1 METGLQSEDLKFFQE
16 LIGKKVYIHLKSR
29 QGEAIRD
36 TYKYQVQ
43 YPQPFVIISIGKK
56 FIKAR
61 SDINNMTEDIIIL
74 NIDDIAYIYEYDGFH
89 K

>member
-16 LIGKKVYIHLKSR
+16 LIGKYVYIHLKSR
-29 QGEAIRD
+29 QGEAILDENRC
-36 TYKYQVQ
+36 KR
-43 YPQPFVIISIGKK
+43 PFVIVSVGKK

-61 SDINNMTEDIIIL
+61 NSYNEKEIIIL
-74 NIDDIAYIYEYDGFH
+74 NIDDIAYIYGENYNN

>member
-36 TYKYQVQ
+36 TYRYRDQ
-43 YPQPFVIISIGKK
+43 YPRPFVIISIGKK

-61 SDINNMTEDIIIL
+61 SDNNNMTEDIIIL